1 VTVSM
6 PSLDELLGRAQRRA
20 LHLELRDVYAGSV
33 AYKAWLDGTEFDRR
47 PLYAPWIDRLAPLV
61 SAGAD
66 IRRARVVSEPVTTF
80 IRFEYAVT
88 PEANLAAGERVRWV
102 PRRAISTV
110 AVPGNDF
117 WLVDDVVLFNIF
129 SGDGEWI
136 DTEVVRDAAA
146 VLFCERSFAEVWER
160 GVDHADYEL

>member
-1 VTVSM
+1 M
-6 PSLDELLGRAQRRA
+6 PSLDELLSSARRRA
-20 LHLELRDVYAGSV
+20 LHLELRDVYAGSA
-33 AYKAWLDGTEFDRR
+33 AYQAWLGGTEFDRR
-47 PLYAPWIDRLAPLV
+47 PLYAPWVERLAPPVL
-61 SAGAD
+61 AGAD
-66 IRRARVVSEPVTTF
+66 IRRARVVSEPVTAF
-80 IRFEYAVT
+80 IRFEYEIT

-136 DTEVVRDAAA
+136 DTDVVRDAATVA
-146 VLFCERSFAEVWER
+146 LCERSFEEVWGR
-160 GVDHADYEL
+160 GVDHAEYEI

>member
-1 VTVSM
+1 MTVSM
-6 PSLDELLGRAQRRA
+6 PSLDELLSSAGRRA
-20 LHLELRDVYAGSV
+20 LHLELRDLYAGSA
-33 AYKAWLDGTEFDRR
+33 AYEAWLAGTEFDRR
-47 PLYAPWIDRLAPLV
+47 SLYAPWVDRLAPLV

-66 IRRARVVSEPVTTF
+66 IRRARVVSEPVTAF
-80 IRFEYAVT
+80 IRFEYEIT

-117 WLVDDVVLFNIF
+117 WLVDDVVLFNLF

-146 VLFCERSFAEVWER
+146 VSFCERSFEEVWGR
-160 GVDHADYEL
+160 GVDHAEYEI